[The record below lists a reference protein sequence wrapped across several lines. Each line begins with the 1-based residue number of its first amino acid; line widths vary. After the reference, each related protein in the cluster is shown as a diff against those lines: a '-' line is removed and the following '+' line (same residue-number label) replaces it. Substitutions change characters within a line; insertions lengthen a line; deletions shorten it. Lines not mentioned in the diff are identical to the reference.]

1 MKYIGENAIKK
12 LISLIKGDLAT
23 KQDSIA
29 ATGVLERDTT
39 GVINGVETVG
49 ATLVETQEAKLV
61 DVPNGLL
68 KGDGTTISAAV
79 AGTDYVVPSTALN
92 ELPGHIANGDIHVT
106 AEQKTAWN
114 GSVRYDAAQTLTD
127 AQKTQARANIAAAPS
142 RFGLGE
148 NMTTGPLMQS
158 LTEEALDTTY
168 NNGWYFANGV
178 NIAGFSQATIRVDS
192 SGRTIYQ
199 TAYVAQRDGYV
210 LRRCLV
216 DTVGSPPQTSFGPWE
231 WVDPPMQ
238 IGVEYR
244 TTERY
249 LGKPVYIKTVDT
261 GALPN
266 ATYKEISA
274 SFPNANR
281 FLAIYGS
288 AYKDSDHLIPLPCLR
303 YSLDHYDT
311 NHAVQVTVST
321 TTSIIISTNQDMS
334 SFTTSSVCVKY
345 TKSTD

>member
-127 AQKTQARANIAAAPS
+127 AQKAQARGNIAAAPDG
-142 RFGLGE
+142 FGLGLQ
-148 NMTTGPLMQS
+148 NVVLTSSDDLDNVTG
-158 LTEEALDTTY
+158 
-168 NNGWYFANGV
+168 NGWYYWSYPTPANAPALI
-178 NIAGFSQATIRVDS
+178 NANTQPAYCAMLMIDS
-192 SGRTIYQ
+192 SQIVVSNNDRNNMAMRTENI
-199 TAYVAQRDGYV
+199 DGW
-210 LRRCLV
+210 
-216 DTVGSPPQTSFGPWE
+216 TPWE
-231 WVDPPMQ
+231 YLNPSMQ
-238 IGVEYR
+238 LGVEYR

-249 LGKPVYIKTVDT
+249 NGKPVYAKLVDCGVFSDAGTSKTVQFDT
-261 GALPN
+261 SGTIDRIVDFGASTSDSWSLP
-266 ATYKEISA
+266 TH
-274 SFPNANR
+274 
-281 FLAIYGS
+281 LYGGG
-288 AYKDSDHLIPLPCLR
+288 
-303 YSLDHYDT
+303 YDD
-311 NHAVQVTVST
+311 A
-321 TTSIIISTNQDMS
+321 TSIVLVEARAGAGNGFFYLYSKTRDM
-334 SFTTSSVCVKY
+334 TADTVYAWAKY
-345 TKSTD
+345 TKTTD

>member
-79 AGTDYVVPSTALN
+79 AGTDYVVPSTALK
-92 ELPGHIANGDIHVT
+92 EVPGHIANGDIHVT

-127 AQKTQARANIAAAPS
+127 AQKTQARGNIAAAPDG
-142 RFGLGE
+142 FGLGLQ
-148 NMTTGPLMQS
+148 NVGLTSSDDLDNVTG
-158 LTEEALDTTY
+158 
-168 NNGWYFANGV
+168 NGWYYWDSSIPANVPALINATASPGYCAMLMINSSQIV
-178 NIAGFSQATIRVDS
+178 VSSNDRNNMAMRTKNIAGWT
-192 SGRTIYQ
+192 
-199 TAYVAQRDGYV
+199 
-210 LRRCLV
+210 
-216 DTVGSPPQTSFGPWE
+216 PWE
-231 WVDPPMQ
+231 YLNPPMKL
-238 IGVEYR
+238 GVEYR

-249 LGKPVYIKTVDT
+249 RGKPVYQKLIDF

-266 ATYKEISA
+266 KTQKSVSIFAQGETNTMECGIDVKLIS
-274 SFPNANR
+274 NANQ
-281 FLAIYGS
+281 
-288 AYKDSDHLIPLPCLR
+288 AYKQ
-303 YSLDHYDT
+303 LDDVT
-311 NHAVQVTVST
+311 VQVLQNGKVTLKT
-321 TTSIIISTNQDMS
+321 TYDE
-334 SFTTSSVCVKY
+334 SSVIVYVLCYY
-345 TKSTD
+345 TKTTD

>member
-114 GSVRYDAAQTLTD
+114 GTVRYDAAQTLTD
-127 AQKTQARANIAAAPS
+127 AQKTQARNNIGAANLDTQNKVLAKTIPIK
-142 RFGLGE
+142 
-148 NMTTGPLMQS
+148 QIS
-158 LTEEALDTTY
+158 LTAAELQGFLDGLPRLLTDVYYITFTGELTERLTLSGFY
-168 NNGWYFANGV
+168 GGGGINILGTAQGESKLSGGV
-178 NIAGFSQATIRVDS
+178 TCHSCSAGVAFQKCTISVS
-192 SGRTIYQ
+192 SGESALASKYGSIVDIDECAVSGGSQGCLSLMYDGIINVRNGCSFSGG
-199 TAYVAQRDGYV
+199 AYVVVLSISGTAVFHVAEGDSYTCPGGIWIWHGGGY
-210 LRRCLV
+210 
-216 DTVGSPPQTSFGPWE
+216 
-231 WVDPPMQ
+231 
-238 IGVEYR
+238 I
-244 TTERY
+244 
-249 LGKPVYIKTVDT
+249 
-261 GALPN
+261 
-266 ATYKEISA
+266 ISA
-274 SFPNANR
+274 A
-281 FLAIYGS
+281 GT
-288 AYKDSDHLIPLPCLR
+288 LI
-303 YSLDHYDT
+303 
-311 NHAVQVTVST
+311 
-321 TTSIIISTNQDMS
+321 
-334 SFTTSSVCVKY
+334 
-345 TKSTD
+345 